1 MKTTK
6 TAAEINSIMHELA
19 EYSAMQDELNTQ
31 IESLKDEIKLYM
43 QETGQDELIA
53 DNGSKATF
61 RDVISN
67 RFASTEFK
75 KVHADLYAA
84 YLKKT
89 TCRRF
94 TFNR

>member
-1 MKTTK
+1 MNTTK
-6 TAAEINSIMHELA
+6 TAAEINAIMQELS

-43 QETGQDELIA
+43 QESGQDELIA

-75 KVHADLYAA
+75 KVHADLYKAFT
-84 YLKKT
+84 KQVSSK
-89 TCRRF
+89 RF
-94 TFNR
+94 TISA